1 MSEETQAGFSG
12 DKSLLRQ
19 LQRTLADIEASG
31 SRTETLLGALES
43 IMREFGD
50 DLGLLGG
57 RIYRREAQEYVLEH
71 HFGQAGRGA
80 PGLRIPASYAA
91 IRKLQAEGHV
101 LMNRDSPEYDEGIE
115 ESLGVTHFAAIGI
128 GRETTHI
135 IAFSVRDGADEELV
149 RYALNAVRHVLNL
162 KTRQRRLEGLL
173 GQAREI
179 QSRLVP
185 YEPPSFAGFDI
196 QGRTVPSDGVGGDV
210 YDYLPVSDR
219 ILGVVIADAA
229 GYGLPAALQARD
241 VIIGMRMGVEDG
253 FKMVRTV
260 EKLNR
265 VIHHGSL
272 NSRFIS
278 LFYTEIEAS
287 GNLIYVNGGHNA
299 PILLAGE
306 RTFRLRRGGMVLGP
320 SPGARYERGFHVMEP
335 GDLLVLFTDG
345 ITEATDARGQE
356 FGEERLLVL
365 LRSLRDRPAAA
376 VVERVFQEVGEFSRE
391 ADHHDDRTLVV
402 VRRQHQRGS

>member
-1 MSEETQAGFSG
+1 MSNEMRTGFSG

-31 SRTETLLGALES
+31 SRSETLLVALES

-50 DLGLLGG
+50 ELGLLGG
-57 RIYRREAQEYVLEH
+57 RIYRREAQDYVLEH
-71 HFGQAGRGA
+71 HFGQAGTVARGV
-80 PGLRIPASYAA
+80 RIPASYAA

-101 LMNRDSPEYDEGIE
+101 FMDRTSPEFDPEIEG
-115 ESLGVTHFAAIGI
+115 SLGVTHFAAIGI

-135 IAFSVRDGADEELV
+135 IAFSVQDGADEELV
-149 RYALNAVRHVLNL
+149 RYALNAVRHLLNL

-185 YEPPSFAGFDI
+185 YEPPAFDGYDI
-196 QGRTVPSDGVGGDV
+196 HGRTVPSEEVGGDV
-210 YDYLPVSDR
+210 YDYLPVSER

-229 GYGLPAALQARD
+229 GYGLPSALQARD

-272 NSRFIS
+272 NSRFLS
-278 LFYTEIEAS
+278 LFYMEIEVN
-287 GNLIYVNGGHNA
+287 GNLIYVNAGHNA

-320 SPGARYERGFHVMEP
+320 NPGALYERGFHTMEP
-335 GDLLVLFTDG
+335 GDLLTLFTDG
-345 ITEATDARGQE
+345 ITEATDKQGNE
-356 FGEERLLVL
+356 FGEERLLAL
-365 LRSLRDRPAAA
+365 LRSLRDRPAAEI
-376 VVERVFQEVGEFSRE
+376 VEGVFREVERFSRG

-402 VRRQHQRGS
+402 VRRVP